1 MAEFSYSQNLFLRF
15 TVTLFYNNLDENITS
30 NKQKVTSNEQWAKS
44 SASSLASSFKKL
56 TDLFLRWFNS
66 FMFFSFFT
74 ILTRARFSSMF
85 EILLNMRAVELVSVI
100 FSFFFTAALLD
111 VELFILKTLPGRHH
125 FQFFL
130 VFFYSIARSKLK
142 VWIFFFL
149 FYVLIYWA
157 DAKAELWWIQVHLKK
172 EHNYQKILPSIY
184 VYEI

>member
-1 MAEFSYSQNLFLRF
+1 MAQFSYSQNLFLRF
-15 TVTLFYNNLDENITS
+15 TVTLFCSNLDQNITS

-149 FYVLIYWA
+149 FYVLICCA
-157 DAKAELWWIQVHLKK
+157 DAKAELWWIQ
-172 EHNYQKILPSIY
+172 EILPSIY